1 LILIYLFIPFLE
13 IIASRMAMSYRSQ
26 IAQVSEELPPES
38 SLVLTLTQHHD
49 ENPEPRKVDVH
60 LKVEPL

>member
-1 LILIYLFIPFLE
+1 
-13 IIASRMAMSYRSQ
+13 MAMSYRSQ